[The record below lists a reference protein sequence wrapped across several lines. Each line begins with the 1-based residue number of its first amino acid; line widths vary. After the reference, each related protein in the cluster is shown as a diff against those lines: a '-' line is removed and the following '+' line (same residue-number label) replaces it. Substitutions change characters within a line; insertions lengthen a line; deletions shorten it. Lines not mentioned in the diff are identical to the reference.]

1 MAHIYTTDI
10 SAIIWIGAKIEFY
23 FSPPPG
29 VYFFAIRM
37 LISTRMDFEG
47 KRIQC
52 LPPMCYARNCYISPN
67 CYDFFGIFFIKLLHF
82 PLLRFYSKNC
92 NN

>member
-37 LISTRMDFEG
+37 LISTRMHFEG

-52 LPPMCYARNCYISPN
+52 LPLCVTPVIVTFPLIVT
-67 CYDFFGIFFIKLLHF
+67 FFGN
-82 PLLRFYSKNC
+82 FYTIIAVP
-92 NN
+92 